1 VTDPPTAHRRRVRG
15 ARVIVAA
22 AIAVAVMA
30 AAAPALRSPSA
41 LGATPSCTPGAAWP
55 ASNAS
60 FASQVV
66 TLVNQHRASLG
77 LGALAVDAA
86 LTDSAVWKARHMANY
101 AYFDHSDP
109 APPVARDPFQRMS
122 DCGYAAGGALGENIA
137 AGQQTPADVMAAWI
151 ASTGHRMNLENPA
164 FRSIGVGVAVGGP
177 FGIYWVQDFA
187 GGVSAGGAPPPAPP
201 APPPPPA
208 PPAPPPP
215 AAPPAPPAAPPASPA
230 SPPKPPPAAGS
241 PPVAGTPSSGGATPA
256 SAGAAATT
264 DIGSAITSPGS
275 TQAVHADRRHKLR
288 RTRLTVTKPLAG
300 HDYVVHM
307 SFGSVRVAT
316 RSLAITCRARLAGR
330 HVKGAGA
337 ITGHV
342 ATCAWAIPAG
352 ADGRRLAV
360 TVKVSGRHGISLVRH
375 ARLIVGS

>member
-1 VTDPPTAHRRRVRG
+1 MTDSLTAHRRRVPG
-15 ARVIVAA
+15 VRVIVAA
-22 AIAVAVMA
+22 AIAVAVIA
-30 AAAPALRSPSA
+30 AAAPALRSPRA
-41 LGATPSCTPGAAWP
+41 LGATPSCTPGATWP
-55 ASNAS
+55 APNAS

-66 TLVNQHRASLG
+66 ALVNQHRASLG

-101 AYFDHSDP
+101 AYFDHNDP
-109 APPVARDPFQRMS
+109 APPVARDPFQRMT

-164 FRSIGVGVAVGGP
+164 FRSIGVGVAIGGP

-187 GGVSAGGAPPPAPP
+187 GGVSAGGAPPPPPP
-201 APPPPPA
+201 AP

-215 AAPPAPPAAPPASPA
+215 AAPPAPPAAPPAPPA
-230 SPPKPPPAAGS
+230 SPPKPPSAAGS
-241 PPVAGTPSSGGATPA
+241 PSGTGAPSSGGATPA
-256 SAGAAATT
+256 STGAPAITE
-264 DIGSAITSPGS
+264 IGSAITAPEAA
-275 TQAVHADRRHKLR
+275 QAVHADRRHKLR
-288 RTRLTVTKPLAG
+288 RTRLAVTKPHAG
-300 HDYVVHM
+300 QNYVVHM

-316 RSLAITCRARLAGR
+316 ASLAITCRARLAGR
-330 HVKGAGA
+330 HMKGAGA

-342 ATCAWAIPAG
+342 ATCAWAIPDG

-375 ARLIVGS
+375 AKLIVGS